1 MGWLNLHGNIR
12 LATLALMKHHNFRR
26 YFVFSTILALAGARL
41 AYSSATRSSQDHFH
55 DALARAAN
63 LSTLAEPGA
72 PPFHLK
78 LVAKDTTMRNPDYNA
93 EIEVWWTAPDKWRRS
108 VKSSAFTQIAIQN
121 GTRYYESNSDSDYL
135 PYWLD
140 ELIRGSIDP
149 IPVVGLASVSADED
163 RPGCE
168 NWEVPHGSGDAMFSS
183 YASVCFNADGTVR
196 EIFVEHISLELA
208 AYQLF
213 GNKKIAR
220 QIGVWPGGR
229 SEITATITE
238 LEPLKKWQPSGS
250 DTPVSELF
258 DAPGDTGLA
267 SRVRFVLVPE
277 SALSPADTP
286 ARPTLT
292 WPSSYI
298 FPMTG
303 VIAVSVQI
311 DRAGNVREIPSAISK
326 NQGINAGA
334 IEQIKN
340 WKFKPCQVDGSPV
353 EVVTTLTVPFQLKY
367 EPLGANGKEFPPI
380 SFAEHMK
387 RYRALSDL
395 RSEDSTPFQLRAS
408 FVLSNG
414 QAGRYEE
421 TWQSP
426 EGWTRQVEVGRNV
439 LGEARIGGKTTTSYN
454 GDSQLQA
461 EMLAVIRMMEDHFPE
476 LHTFQEAD
484 WGNSAVPESNVY
496 PAKDVDSSERV
507 LIRVAR
513 GAVDAKNHP
522 ISGQAYWFDSDGR
535 LRATFAAGT
544 TVVNSNFAPWDLK
557 QVPRR
562 IELFT
567 GTTPTAEITVDS
579 IEAPRNSQPA
589 LSVGR

>member
-1 MGWLNLHGNIR
+1 
-12 LATLALMKHHNFRR
+12 MKHHNFRW
-26 YFVFSTILALAGARL
+26 YFLICVVLSLAGAKL
-41 AYSSATRSSQDHFH
+41 AYSSAAPGSQDQFH

-63 LSTLAEPGA
+63 LSTLAAPGE

-93 EIEVWWTAPDKWRRS
+93 EIEVWWSAPDKWRRS
-108 VKSSAFTQIAIQN
+108 VKSPAFTQIAIQN
-121 GTRYYESNSDSDYL
+121 GTRYYESNTDSDYL

-149 IPVVGLASVSADED
+149 IPVAALAEVSADED
-163 RPGCE
+163 RPGCG
-168 NWEVPHGSGDAMFSS
+168 NWEVPHGSGEEMFST
-183 YASVCFNADGTVR
+183 YASVCFNADGTAR

-258 DAPGDTGLA
+258 DAHGDSVFT
-267 SRVRFVLVPE
+267 SRVRFVSAPE
-277 SALSPADTP
+277 SALSPADSP
-286 ARPTLT
+286 ARPPLV
-292 WPSSYI
+292 WPASYT
-298 FPMTG
+298 FPLTG
-303 VIAVSVQI
+303 VIAVKVQI
-311 DRAGNVREIPSAISK
+311 DRAGNIRELPSAISK
-326 NQGINAGA
+326 NQAINTAA
-334 IEQIKN
+334 VEQIKN
-340 WKFKPCQVDGSPV
+340 WKFKPYQVDGSRV

-387 RYRALSDL
+387 RYHALSDL
-395 RSEDSTPFQLRAS
+395 RSEDNTPFQLRAS

-426 EGWTRQVEVGRNV
+426 EGWTRQVELGRNV
-439 LGEARIGGKTTTSYN
+439 LGETRIDGKTATRYD

-461 EMLAVIRMMEDHFPE
+461 EMLAVIGMMEDRFPE

-496 PAKDVDSSERV
+496 PARDVDSSERV
-507 LIRVAR
+507 LIRAAV

-544 TVVNSNFAPWDLK
+544 TVVNSNFAPCDLK

-567 GTTPTAEITVDS
+567 GTAPTAEITVDS